1 MDASPALE
9 AQLHA
14 EIEQLRA
21 QFPRTQ
27 DLYREVCVLLF
38 FRHGITPTANR
49 LYQLVKKGSMSAPAE
64 ALTRFWATLREKSRV
79 RIEHPDLPAELQ
91 SATGELA
98 AAVWTRAVDMAQDQ
112 LATAQ
117 LEAQRTVAEA
127 QAQQTRAEAERDQ
140 VRQELTGSAA
150 ALDAAQ
156 TRITEL
162 DQALAISEATALT
175 LHEQVRLGQQGEQQL
190 QRALE
195 TARHDFAFELDKLR
209 ADGKLAQE
217 RLKAAET
224 RALLEIDRERQAAA
238 RLQKELDTA
247 GRKAEQGVGR
257 HRDDVQKLQGQLGD
271 LRQQVGVL
279 EGNLDALRT
288 ANARYIDEAAQARE
302 QRDQLALA
310 LTNARVK
317 RQAQIVTPATGAREG
332 RAPGRKSPRAP
343 KS

>member
-9 AQLHA
+9 PQLHA
-14 EIEQLRA
+14 EIEQLRP

-64 ALTRFWATLREKSRV
+64 ALARFWATLRDKSRV

-98 AAVWTRAVDMAQDQ
+98 AALWTRAVDTAQDQ
-112 LATAQ
+112 LAAAQ
-117 LEAQRTVAEA
+117 IEAQRSVSDA
-127 QAQQTRAEAERDQ
+127 QAGQARAEAERD
-140 VRQELTGSAA
+140 RLHQELMGSAA

-156 TRITEL
+156 THITEL
-162 DQALAISEATALT
+162 DQALAISVAAAST
-175 LHEQVRLGQQGEQQL
+175 LQEQVRLAQQGEQQL
-190 QRALE
+190 HRALE
-195 TARHDFAFELDKLR
+195 TARRDFASELDKLR
-209 ADGKLAQE
+209 ADGALALE

-238 RLQKELDTA
+238 RLQKELDA
-247 GRKAEQGVGR
+247 ASRKREQGDTR
-257 HRDDVQKLQGQLGD
+257 YRTELQALHVQLGD

-279 EGNLDALRT
+279 EGNLASVQVAHARDADELART
-288 ANARYIDEAAQARE
+288 RE
-302 QRDQLALA
+302 QLAMSRA
-310 LTNARVK
+310 SADTRRQTPPTKPVVK
-317 RQAQIVTPATGAREG
+317 RKVPRTPR
-332 RAPGRKSPRAP
+332 S
-343 KS
+343 